1 MYVAITG
8 KGKAKVI
15 QFCEQHR
22 IPGTSK
28 KKTTVIKTIG
38 NYEKLLKQ
46 NPNIIAELKEEAKQ
60 LTNLKKEKKIENP
73 LCCQIQEDSLFRF
86 GHILVKQLW
95 EQLDL
100 NTFFSSHFPEEE
112 AKILSHNLFTL
123 VVYRLGSSYK
133 NFRKNRKI
141 PFLNL
146 KTLSE
151 EEFYSSL
158 EKISGLQQDLITHL
172 NTFFSKKTLRNQE
185 ISYCHL
191 SSYYYNFYWKDVQK
205 QNRAII
211 ENQDYSF
218 SMLLFLDS
226 YGIPLSYSLLED
238 ENELSHYLEKW
249 RKENGKQKLISLSQ
263 ELPIDENDFFL
274 HSVPIEQLDEEI
286 RKKIMESHSWYIMEK
301 HSETE
306 EILQKELN
314 FPWEGKCKFYIHWSK
329 KRAFKDYLARN
340 NRQGYF
346 CLQSNDM
353 NLQIPDILNIYQNI
367 WKIEEKFSISE
378 VNFQKNHIKG
388 HFTLCFLCLSI
399 IRYFQYLLGAEGKT
413 TVPMIYANKA
423 ISNPMVFRQKEEK
436 NIKINPLHV
445 TNSYL
450 KLSKALHLAPLKNIM
465 EEKEFEINTSFFFSQ
480 EK

>member
-22 IPGTSK
+22 VPGTSK
-28 KKTTVIKTIG
+28 KKTIVIKTIG
-38 NYEKLLKQ
+38 NYEKLLQ
-46 NPNIIAELKEEAKQ
+46 ENPNIIAELKEEAKQ
-60 LTNLKKEKKIENP
+60 LSALKKEKKFENT

-86 GHILVKQLW
+86 GHVLVKQLW

-112 AKILSHNLFTL
+112 AKTLSHHLFTL

-151 EEFYSSL
+151 EEFYSTL
-158 EKISGLQQDLITHL
+158 EKISKLQEELIDHL

-185 ISYCHL
+185 TSYCHL
-191 SSYYYNFYWKDVQK
+191 SSYYYNFYWKDLEK
-205 QNRAII
+205 QNRPII
-211 ENQDYSF
+211 ESQDYSF
-218 SMLLFLDS
+218 SMLLFLDH
-226 YGIPLSYSLLED
+226 YGIPLSYSLVED
-238 ENELSHYLEKW
+238 CKDLPVSLKKW
-249 RKENGKQKLISLSQ
+249 RHENPKQKLVSLSQ
-263 ELPIDENDFFL
+263 ELPFEENDFFL
-274 HSVPIEQLDEEI
+274 HSIPIEQLNEEI
-286 RKKIMESHSWYIMEK
+286 QKKITESHSWYIMEK
-301 HSETE
+301 HLETE

-314 FPWEGKCKFYIHWSK
+314 FPFERTSKFYIHWSK

-353 NLQIPDILNIYQNI
+353 NLQVPDILNIYQNI
-367 WKIEEKFSISE
+367 WKIEEKFSISD
-378 VNFQKNHIKG
+378 VNFQKSHIQG
-388 HFTLCFLCLSI
+388 HFTLCFLCLAI

-423 ISNPMVFRQKEEK
+423 ISNPMIFRRKEEK
-436 NIKINPLHV
+436 NIKVNPLHI

-450 KLSKALHLAPLKNIM
+450 KLAKALQLPPLKNIM
-465 EEKEFEINTSFFFSQ
+465 EQTEFETNTHFFFSQ
-480 EK
+480 E